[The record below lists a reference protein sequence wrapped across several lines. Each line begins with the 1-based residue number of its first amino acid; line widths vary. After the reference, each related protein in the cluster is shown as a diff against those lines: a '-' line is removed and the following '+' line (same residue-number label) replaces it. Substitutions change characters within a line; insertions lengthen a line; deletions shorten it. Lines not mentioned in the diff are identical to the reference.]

1 MHCSIMS
8 ENDIKNSLTGAN
20 KEHKSGEPALRT
32 KAKSVN
38 KPITEPIVFE
48 LQKLKPMQRE
58 AITRIAEIDSAL
70 RTGKREVRS
79 LIRYLAESGL
89 TGDQVTA
96 LKEKNY
102 SITGDAIIE

>member
-20 KEHKSGEPALRT
+20 TEHKSGEPALRT

-38 KPITEPIVFE
+38 KPITAPIVFE
-48 LQKLKPMQRE
+48 PEKLRPMQRE
-58 AITRIAEIDSAL
+58 ALIRIAEIHSAL
-70 RTGKREVRS
+70 RTGKREIRS
-79 LIRYLAESGL
+79 LIRYLAESGF
-89 TGDQVTA
+89 TDEEIRA

-102 SITGDAIIE
+102 SITGDTIIK